1 MSEKKYIIEVIN
13 QSKHPLPAYKSA
25 LAAGMDIC
33 ATLDSPITIPPKEWR
48 MVQTGLYMALP
59 IGFEAQVRGHR
70 QLALTHGVT
79 ILNTPGTID
88 GDYRGELKV
97 LLINH
102 STTPYKV
109 TDGAPIAQLMVKR
122 YAQAVWPTATTA
134 METKTPEKSFPA
146 IMPCKVEVQN
156 RSHHPLP
163 HYASALA
170 AGLDIAAALTKP
182 VVIEPKQWATI
193 PTGLNITIAS
203 GYEAEIRGRS
213 GLSMRH
219 GVTVLG
225 GPYSFRKGQLSIT
238 LINYG
243 EAPYQVEDGYRIAQ
257 LILNKHVPIHW
268 REVTQFDALAGMN
281 SRAAQ
286 DRDICEIK
294 VIDQSRHALPAYT
307 HSMDAGLN
315 LRAALDA
322 PVDIPPQQWV
332 EISTRWHMHI
342 PAGFEGQVRGLPNL
356 IARGITLF
364 DSPSTIDAGYHGE
377 LKVCIGNHSAH
388 MYTIADGDPI
398 AQLVVKSCIQAAWH
412 EVECLADTARGVG
425 GFGSTGIQVA

>member
-13 QSKHPLPAYKSA
+13 QSKHALPAYKNA

-33 ATLDSPITIPPKEWR
+33 ATLEAPITIPSKEWR
-48 MVQTGLYMALP
+48 MVPTGIYMALP
-59 IGFEAQVRGHR
+59 VGFEAQVRGHK
-70 QLALTHGVT
+70 QLAITHGVT

-102 STTPYKV
+102 SNTPYVVK
-109 TDGAPIAQLMVKR
+109 DGAPIAQLMVRR

-134 METKTPEKSFPA
+134 AETTTAENPFPA
-146 IMPCKVEVQN
+146 IMSCKVAVQN

-170 AGLDIAAALTKP
+170 AGLDIAAALPEP
-182 VVIEPKQWATI
+182 VVIEPRQSATI
-193 PTGLNITIAS
+193 PTGLDIAVAS

-225 GPYSFRKGQLSIT
+225 GPHSFSKGELGVT
-238 LINYG
+238 LVNYG
-243 EAPYQVEDGYRIAQ
+243 AAPYQVEDGYRIAQ
-257 LILNKHVPIHW
+257 LILNKHVHADW
-268 REVTQFDALAGMN
+268 REVKAFDALKEMHSN
-281 SRAAQ
+281 AAQ
-286 DRDICEIK
+286 DSNICQIG
-294 VIDQSRHALPAYT
+294 VINQSRHALPTYT
-307 HSMDAGLN
+307 HSMDAGMN
-315 LRAALDA
+315 ICAALDA
-322 PVDIPPQQWV
+322 PVAIPPQQWV
-332 EISTRWHMHI
+332 AISTGLHMHI
-342 PAGFEGQVRGLPNL
+342 PVGFEGQVRSLPKL
-356 IARGITLF
+356 IANGLTLF

-377 LKVCIGNHSAH
+377 LKVYIGNHSADT
-388 MYTIADGDPI
+388 YTIADGDLM
-398 AQLVVKSCIQAAWH
+398 AQLVVKSAVQTTWH
-412 EVECLADTARGVG
+412 EVERLADTARGVG

>member
-13 QSKHPLPAYKSA
+13 QSQHPLPAYKSA

-33 ATLDSPITIPPKEWR
+33 ATLDSPITIPPKGWR
-48 MVQTGLYMALP
+48 MIQTGLYIALP

-70 QLALTHGVT
+70 QLAVTDGVT

-102 STTPYKV
+102 SNTPYTV
-109 TDGAPIAQLMVKR
+109 TDGVPIAQLMIKR
-122 YAQAVWPTATTA
+122 YAQAVWPAATTA
-134 METKTPEKSFPA
+134 METKTSEKPLSA
-146 IMPCKVEVQN
+146 ISPCKVEVQN

-163 HYASALA
+163 DYASALA

-182 VVIEPKQWATI
+182 VVIQPKQWAII
-193 PTGLNITIAS
+193 PTGLDITIAS

-225 GPYSFRKGQLSIT
+225 GPHGFSKGELDIT
-238 LINYG
+238 LMNYG
-243 EAPYQVEDGYRIAQ
+243 ETPYQVEDGYRIAQ
-257 LILNKHVPIHW
+257 LILNKNVRIDW
-268 REVTQFDALAGMN
+268 REVTQLDALTEMHSSAEQG
-281 SRAAQ
+281 S
-286 DRDICEIK
+286 DICEIG
-294 VIDQSRHALPAYT
+294 VLNQSGHALPAYT
-307 HSMDAGLN
+307 HVMDAGIN
-315 LRAALDA
+315 LSAALDV
-322 PVDIPPQQWV
+322 PVHIPPQQWV
-332 EISTRWHMHI
+332 EISTGLHIHI
-342 PAGFEGQVRGLPNL
+342 PVGFEGQIRGLRKL
-356 IARGITLF
+356 IAEGITLF

-398 AQLVVKSCIQAAWH
+398 AQLVVKSAIQAAWH
-412 EVECLADTARGVG
+412 EVERLTDTARGVG